1 MVDLMIVAKFHVSFA
16 GRSTVTSVC
25 CSGRT
30 WIMTGNCLTRDHIPK
45 HKQSIDIHIR
55 DLKV

>member
-16 GRSTVTSVC
+16 GQTTVTSVG

-30 WIMTGNCLTRDHIPK
+30 WIITGSCLIRDHIPK
-45 HKQSIDIHIR
+45 NKQSIDIHIR